1 MSSST
6 LPPRDFC
13 GLAEATS
20 SLRATYMRIGFA
32 QVNTT
37 VGDIRANRR
46 RIFSAYEEAVS
57 LGADLVLTPELA
69 LTGYPPQDL
78 IFKSGF
84 VPETLE
90 SLNELQRAVGTVP
103 LLVGY
108 VDLNPSQTGKP
119 FVNACAVLVKGEPI
133 RKAFKTLLPTYDVFD
148 EARYFDPA
156 PDQEPIELLGRKI
169 GITICE
175 DIWTDKYLKR
185 DLYRQDPVSTL
196 AAKGARAIV
205 NLSSSPY
212 YVGKP
217 ALRRRMVSEL
227 AAAYRVPFFYCNGV
241 GGNDQLIFDGNSF
254 GIDQAGNTIF
264 QMPGFREEVAVL
276 ESSAKPVSAFDLLP
290 EHEIYEALLLGV
302 RDYFSKCG
310 FKTAVLGL
318 SGGIDSAVTAAVAV
332 AALGKE
338 NVVGVSMPSQY
349 SSHGSLEDAANLA
362 KNLGIVRHVIPIKE
376 PFDVLKSQFKETFA
390 GRGEDTTEENMQSRL
405 RGLTLMSMSNKFGHL
420 LLTTGNKSEL
430 AVGYCTIY
438 GDMCGGLAV
447 ISDVP
452 KTMIYKLAR
461 WINRDTEVIP
471 NNSIIKPPSAELK
484 PDQKDQDTLPAYEVL
499 DEILK
504 LYVEELLSPEEIADH
519 GFDPET
525 VRWVQRKVD
534 MNEYKR
540 RQAAPGLK
548 VTSLAFGMG
557 WRMPIAQR
565 YLR

>member
-1 MSSST
+1 
-6 LPPRDFC
+6 
-13 GLAEATS
+13 
-20 SLRATYMRIGFA
+20 MRIGFA
-32 QVNTT
+32 QINTT

-46 RIFSAYEEAVS
+46 RIFSAYEQAVS
-57 LGADLVLTPELA
+57 SGADIVLTPELA

-90 SLNELQRAVGTVP
+90 SLSELQGTVGTVP

-108 VDLNPSQTGKP
+108 VDLNPSKTGKP
-119 FVNACAVLVKGEPI
+119 FVNACAVLVKGEPL
-133 RKAFKTLLPTYDVFD
+133 RKVFKTLLPTYDVFD

-156 PDQEPIELLGRKI
+156 PDQEPIELLGAKI

-196 AAKGARAIV
+196 AAKGAQVIV

-227 AAAYRVPFFYCNGV
+227 AAIYRVPFFYCNCV
-241 GGNDQLIFDGNSF
+241 GGNDELIFDGNSF
-254 GIDQAGNTIF
+254 AIDEAGNTIF
-264 QMPGFREEVAVL
+264 QMPGFGEEVAVI
-276 ESSAKPVSAFDLLP
+276 ESSAKPISTVDLPP
-290 EHEIYEALLLGV
+290 EQEIYEALLLGV

-318 SGGIDSAVTAAVAV
+318 SGGIDSAVTAAIAV

-349 SSHGSLEDAANLA
+349 SSHGSLDDAATLA
-362 KNLGIVRHVIPIKE
+362 KNLGIVRHVISIKE
-376 PFDVLKSQFKETFA
+376 PFDVLKSQFKEIFA

-452 KTMIYKLAR
+452 KTIIYKLAR
-461 WINRDTEVIP
+461 WINRETEVIP
-471 NNSIIKPPSAELK
+471 TNSITKPPSAELK
-484 PDQKDQDTLPAYEVL
+484 PDQKDQDTLPPYGVL
-499 DEILK
+499 DEILR

-548 VTSLAFGMG
+548 VTSLAFGIG

>member
-1 MSSST
+1 
-6 LPPRDFC
+6 
-13 GLAEATS
+13 
-20 SLRATYMRIGFA
+20 MRIGFA
-32 QVNTT
+32 QINTT

-46 RIFSAYEEAVS
+46 RIFSAYEQAVS
-57 LGADLVLTPELA
+57 SGADIVLTPELA

-90 SLNELQRAVGTVP
+90 SLNELQGTVGTVP

-108 VDLNPSQTGKP
+108 VDLNPSKTGKP
-119 FVNACAVLVKGEPI
+119 FVNACAVLVKGEPL
-133 RKAFKTLLPTYDVFD
+133 RKVFKTLLPTYDVFD

-156 PDQEPIELLGRKI
+156 PDQEPIELLGAKI

-196 AAKGARAIV
+196 AAKGAQVIV

-227 AAAYRVPFFYCNGV
+227 AAIYRVPFFYCNGV
-241 GGNDQLIFDGNSF
+241 GGNDELIFDGNSF
-254 GIDQAGNTIF
+254 AIDEAGNTIF
-264 QMPGFREEVAVL
+264 QMPGFREEVAVI
-276 ESSAKPVSAFDLLP
+276 ESSAKPISTVDLPP
-290 EHEIYEALLLGV
+290 EQEIYEALLLGV

-318 SGGIDSAVTAAVAV
+318 SGGIDSAVTAAIAV

-349 SSHGSLEDAANLA
+349 SSHGSLDDAATLA
-362 KNLGIVRHVIPIKE
+362 KNLGIVRHVISIKE
-376 PFDVLKSQFKETFA
+376 PFDVLKSQFKEIFA

-452 KTMIYKLAR
+452 KTIIYKLAR
-461 WINRDTEVIP
+461 WINRETEVIP
-471 NNSIIKPPSAELK
+471 TNSITKPPSAELK
-484 PDQKDQDTLPAYEVL
+484 PDQKDQDTLPPYGVL
-499 DEILK
+499 DEILR

-548 VTSLAFGMG
+548 VTSLAFGIG